1 MCLRVCR
8 KRQGKFKAILLAD
21 GQSVLNIRLY
31 SCYCC
36 ALLSIGNSRLCFSL
50 RFAGTNLLLQLF
62 VRPERPHEVCPKK
75 IDLRKFPKYLSQKD
89 FL

>member
-1 MCLRVCR
+1 MCLHVCR

-50 RFAGTNLLLQLF
+50 SFARLKLLLQLV
-62 VRPERPHEVCPKK
+62 VRPVQGLEICP
-75 IDLRKFPKYLSQKD
+75 ILDAISTQLVREI
-89 FL
+89 